1 MEKIGEVP
9 SVKNMQ
15 RDMNSLYNVG
25 NRTPFLLG
33 TVIALTIF
41 LRLGLRKILLSV
53 CESKN

>member
-25 NRTPFLLG
+25 NRTPFLTWYSYSANHIFTSG
-33 TVIALTIF
+33 T
-41 LRLGLRKILLSV
+41 
-53 CESKN
+53 